1 MNEVTLDYGDPNE
14 MDTQDQGALMAE
26 GDSRRRGEEEELDAE
41 MEDWAKG
48 YDGDMDA
55 FEEVREQKLQELKNE
70 KMGTKFYPLPRE
82 EGIEAG
88 ANRGVA
94 SQVEMEDV
102 DLMGPEGELR
112 WSGWRAIF
120 ISLQY

>member
-70 KMGTKFYPLPRE
+70 KKQEL
-82 EGIEAG
+82 IEVLLV
-88 ANRGVA
+88 R
-94 SQVEMEDV
+94 S
-102 DLMGPEGELR
+102 R
-112 WSGWRAIF
+112 WKTSI
-120 ISLQY
+120 